1 MPFYWPP
8 AEAPNYLVSSGFA
21 AGAELPVVLTL
32 VAAWLQL
39 VFAAAPW
46 QLVLEAAA
54 ALAQLVLATEPPLV
68 VVVVA
73 VLLAQQP

>member
-1 MPFYWPP
+1 M
-8 AEAPNYLVSSGFA
+8 
-21 AGAELPVVLTL
+21 

-68 VVVVA
+68 VVVVVVGMETMGGGA
-73 VLLAQQP
+73 PMRVRSHAAANPARDRKGVV